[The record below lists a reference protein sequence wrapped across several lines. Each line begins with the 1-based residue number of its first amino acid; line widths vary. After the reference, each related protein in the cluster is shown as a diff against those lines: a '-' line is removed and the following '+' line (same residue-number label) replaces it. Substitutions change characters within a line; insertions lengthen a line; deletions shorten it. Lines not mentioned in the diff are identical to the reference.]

1 LVASCGFDLEGDEMI
16 RFVVA
21 AVLSVVTG
29 TVAFAGTRSISLA
42 PVPYE
47 LRLPSEIAEKLSVEA
62 ISGEWAE
69 EVKKWGADAASL
81 VYYQPAEGSRT
92 ILMSVYYFPSEK
104 FDAAQNPNEP
114 PSFGR
119 EVIRKDGKVL
129 SVTGPQDTIFDAETL
144 DAKNVVASNYV
155 IYEPD
160 NYTPLE

>member
-1 LVASCGFDLEGDEMI
+1 MIRILVAA
-16 RFVVA
+16 VVA
-21 AVLSVVTG
+21 AVTATAAL
-29 TVAFAGTRSISLA
+29 AGTKNISLA

-62 ISGEWAE
+62 ISGSWAE

-129 SVTGPQDTIFDAETL
+129 SVAGPQDIIFDAETV
-144 DAKNVVASNYV
+144 DAKNVIASNDL
-155 IYEPD
+155 IYDPG